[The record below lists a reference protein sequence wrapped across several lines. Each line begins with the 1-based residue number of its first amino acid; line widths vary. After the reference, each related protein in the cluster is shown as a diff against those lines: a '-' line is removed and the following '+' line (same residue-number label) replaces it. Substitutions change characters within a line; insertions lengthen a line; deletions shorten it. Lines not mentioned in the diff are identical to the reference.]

1 MMTVMVV
8 VVTASKLQ
16 GSHLH
21 HKEEDV
27 ASRLGS
33 VPSTRLPP
41 TTLH

>member
-1 MMTVMVV
+1 MVTVV
-8 VVTASKLQ
+8 VVMVTASKLQ
-16 GSHLH
+16 GTHLH

-33 VPSTRLPP
+33 NPSTHLPQ